1 MRCAMLQ
8 EFCQI
13 YYKASIIIIIIWES
27 FNVMTSTLDNNF
39 LLSDQVVNQFLV

>member
-13 YYKASIIIIIIWES
+13 YYKASIIIIIFRE
-27 FNVMTSTLDNNF
+27 FQFMTSTPDNSF
-39 LLSDQVVNQFLV
+39 LSSN